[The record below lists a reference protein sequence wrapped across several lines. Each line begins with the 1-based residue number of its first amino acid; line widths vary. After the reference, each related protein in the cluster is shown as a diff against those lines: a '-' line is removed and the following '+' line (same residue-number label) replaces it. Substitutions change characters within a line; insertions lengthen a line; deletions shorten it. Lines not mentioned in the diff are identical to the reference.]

1 MTKKTVATA
10 AVIGYTLGLP
20 DWLVLFNLEQYLV
33 KAHRHIVKPEM
44 IRNVAIIAHV
54 DHGKTTL
61 VDAMIKQSGLFRD
74 NQRIDERFMDS
85 NDLERERGITILSKN
100 LSLEYMDYRINLV
113 DTPGHVDFGGEVE
126 RVLQMA
132 NGCLL
137 LVDSF
142 EGPMPQ
148 TRFVL
153 KKALAAGLRPVVVI
167 NKIDRPDARVSDVE
181 DEILDL
187 FIDVGADESLLE
199 YPVLYASGRDGYAA
213 RSMDDERTDMRPLLE
228 EIIKQVP
235 PPTGNIDAP
244 AKMVVTSLD
253 YNDYVGRI
261 GIGRIFD
268 GIFTGKSD
276 VFRINGKDV
285 PEKKRILRLYSYRGI
300 QRIEVEEAGAGD
312 IIAIC
317 GLEDI
322 SIGDTISTVLCDP
335 EPTIAVDQP
344 VISMTFAANTSP
356 FSGRSGKLLTSRQ
369 IRARLDRELET
380 NVAMRIEETAERDTF
395 LVSGRGELHLGILI
409 ETMRREGYELQVSK
423 PTAILKRSEDGSLTE
438 PIEELVIDVPENY
451 MGPVMEVLG
460 PRRALLETSKRLA
473 DGYLRLIFSVP
484 ARGLLG
490 FRSMFLTLTNG
501 TGLMNQS
508 FKEYAP
514 YRGDIPEGRNGVL
527 VATETGSTTAYAIK
541 NISERGTLFYGPG
554 EDVYE
559 GLVVGERPLSS
570 DLKVNIAK
578 KRHVT
583 NHRSATS
590 EELEKLQAPRRMTL
604 DQALEYVADDEWV
617 EVTPAAIRLRKKTEA
632 RVGKKS

>member
-1 MTKKTVATA
+1 
-10 AVIGYTLGLP
+10 
-20 DWLVLFNLEQYLV
+20 V
-33 KAHRHIVKPEM
+33 KAHRHIIEPSR

-74 NQRIDERFMDS
+74 NQRIEERFMDS

-100 LSLEYMDYRINLV
+100 LSLEFMEYRINLV

-137 LVDSF
+137 LVDAF

-187 FIDVGADESLLE
+187 FIDVGVEDSMLD
-199 YPVLYASGRDGYAA
+199 YPVLYASGREGYAV
-213 RSMDDERTDMRPLLE
+213 RNMDDPRIDIRPLLE
-228 EIIKQVP
+228 EMVKQVP
-235 PPTGNIDAP
+235 PPVGDLDSP
-244 AKMVVTSLD
+244 AKMLVTSLD

-261 GIGRIFD
+261 GIGRILG
-268 GIFTGKSD
+268 GILTGKSD
-276 VFRINGKDV
+276 VFRINPTEV
-285 PEKKRILRLYSYRGI
+285 AEKQKIMRLYSFRGI
-300 QRIEVEEAGAGD
+300 QRVEVEEAGAGD
-312 IIAIC
+312 IVAIC
-317 GLEDI
+317 GLDNI
-322 SIGDTISTVLCDP
+322 SIGDTISTELCDP
-335 EPTIAVDQP
+335 ELIISVDQP

-356 FSGRSGKLLTSRQ
+356 FSGRSGKFLTSRQ

-380 NVAMRIEETAERDTF
+380 NVAMRVEETEERDTF

-423 PTAILKRSEDGSLTE
+423 PEAILKKDENGNLVE
-438 PIEELVIDVPENY
+438 PIEELSLDIPDNY

-460 PRRALLETSKRLA
+460 PRRANLENSRRLL

-501 TGLMNQS
+501 TGIMNQC
-508 FKEYAP
+508 FRAYEP
-514 YRGDIPEGRNGVL
+514 FRGDIPQGRNGVM
-527 VATETGSTTAYAIK
+527 VATDSGSTTAYAIK
-541 NISERGTLFYGPG
+541 NLCERGTLFYGPG
-554 EDVYE
+554 EEIYE
-559 GLVVGERPLSS
+559 GLVVGERPMSG
-570 DLKVNIAK
+570 DLKVNIVK

-590 EELEKLQAPRRMTL
+590 EELERLPSPRRMTL

-617 EVTPAAIRLRKKTEA
+617 EVTPDAVRIRKKGEV
-632 RVGKKS
+632 RVGRKI

>member
-1 MTKKTVATA
+1 M
-10 AVIGYTLGLP
+10 
-20 DWLVLFNLEQYLV
+20 
-33 KAHRHIVKPEM
+33 KAHRHITRPEL

-61 VDAMIKQSGLFRD
+61 VDALIKQSGLFRD
-74 NQRIDERFMDS
+74 NQHVEECFMDN

-100 LSLEYMDYRINLV
+100 LSLEFMDYRINLV
-113 DTPGHVDFGGEVE
+113 DTPGHVDFAGEVE

-137 LVDSF
+137 LVDAF

-167 NKIDRPDARVSDVE
+167 NKIDRPDARVSAVE

-187 FIDVGADESLLE
+187 FIDVNAGEGSLD
-199 YPVLYASGRDGYAA
+199 YPVLYASGRGGYAVRDMADA
-213 RSMDDERTDMRPLLE
+213 RVDIRPLLE
-228 EIIKQVP
+228 EIVKQVP
-235 PPTGNIDAP
+235 SPTGDLEAP
-244 AKMVVTSLD
+244 GKLLITSLD

-261 GIGRIFD
+261 GIGRILS
-268 GIFTGKSD
+268 GVLTGRSE
-276 VFRINGKDV
+276 VFRINPVDV
-285 PEKKRILRLYSYRGI
+285 PEKNKILRLYSYRGI

-312 IIAIC
+312 IVAIC
-317 GLEDI
+317 GIDNI
-322 SIGDTISTVLCDP
+322 SIGDTISVELCDP
-335 EPTIAVDQP
+335 EIIIAVDQP

-356 FSGRSGKLLTSRQ
+356 FSGRSGKFLTSRQ

-380 NVAMRIEETAERDTF
+380 NVAMRVETAGDERDAF

-423 PTAILKRSEDGSLTE
+423 PIAIMKRGEDGELLE
-438 PIEELVIDVPENY
+438 PIEELAVDIPDNY
-451 MGPVMEVLG
+451 MGIVMEVLG
-460 PRRALLETSKRLA
+460 PRRALLESSKRLL
-473 DGYLRLIFSVP
+473 DNYLRLIFSVP

-490 FRSMFLTLTNG
+490 FRSMFLTMTNG
-501 TGLMNQS
+501 TGIMNQC
-508 FKEYAP
+508 FRAYEP
-514 YRGDIPEGRNGVL
+514 HRGEMPDSRNGVM
-527 VATETGSTTAYAIK
+527 VATEGGVATGYAIK
-541 NISERGTLFYGPG
+541 NLSERGTLFYGPG
-554 EDVYE
+554 EEIYE
-559 GLVVGERPLSS
+559 GLVVGERPLAS
-570 DLKVNIAK
+570 DLKVNIVK

-617 EVTPAAIRLRKKTEA
+617 EVTPAAIRLRKKGEA
-632 RVGKKS
+632 RLGKKSV

>member
-1 MTKKTVATA
+1 M
-10 AVIGYTLGLP
+10 
-20 DWLVLFNLEQYLV
+20 
-33 KAHRHIVKPEM
+33 KAHRHIIEPEK

-74 NQRIDERFMDS
+74 NQRVEERFMDS
-85 NDLERERGITILSKN
+85 NDLEKERGITILSKN
-100 LSLEYMDYRINLV
+100 LSLEYMDHRINLI

-167 NKIDRPDARVSDVE
+167 NKIDRPDARVSDVQ

-187 FIDVGADESLLE
+187 FIDVGVEEGMLD
-199 YPVLYASGRDGYAA
+199 YPVLYASGRSGYAV
-213 RSMDDERTDMRPLLE
+213 RNMDDERVDVRPLLE

-235 PPTGNIDAP
+235 PPPDSIEGP
-244 AKMVVTSLD
+244 GKMLITSLD

-261 GIGRIFD
+261 GIGRVIG
-268 GIFTGKSD
+268 GILNGKSE
-276 VFRINGKDV
+276 VYRINHTDV
-285 PEKKRILRLYSYRGI
+285 PEKNKILRLYSYRGI
-300 QRIEVEEAGAGD
+300 QRVEVESAGAGD
-312 IIAIC
+312 IVAVC
-317 GLEDI
+317 GIDNL
-322 SIGDTISTVLCDP
+322 SIGDTICTELCDP
-335 EPTIAVDQP
+335 EEVIAVDQP

-356 FSGRSGKLLTSRQ
+356 FSGRSGKFLTSRQ

-380 NVAMRIEETAERDTF
+380 NVAMRVEEASDERDMF

-423 PTAILKRSEDGSLTE
+423 PVAIMKPGPDGHMQE
-438 PIEELVIDVPENY
+438 PIEELAIDIPDNY

-460 PRRALLETSKRLA
+460 PRRAMLESSKRLL
-473 DGYLRLIFSVP
+473 DNYLRLIFTVP

-501 TGLMNQS
+501 TGLMNQC
-508 FKEYAP
+508 FKAYEDF
-514 YRGDIPEGRNGVL
+514 RGEIPDGRNGVM
-527 VATETGSTTAYAIK
+527 VATEAGVTTGYAIK
-541 NISERGTLFYGPG
+541 NLSERGTLFYGPG
-554 EDVYE
+554 EEVYE
-559 GLVVGERPLSS
+559 GLVVGERPLAS
-570 DLKVNIAK
+570 DLKVNIVK

-590 EELEKLQAPRRMTL
+590 EELEKMPTPRRMTL

-617 EVTPAAIRLRKKTEA
+617 EVTPAAVRLRKKADA
-632 RVGKKS
+632 RVGKKSA

>member
-1 MTKKTVATA
+1 
-10 AVIGYTLGLP
+10 
-20 DWLVLFNLEQYLV
+20 V
-33 KAHRHIVKPEM
+33 KANKRIIEPEK

-74 NQRIDERFMDS
+74 NQHIEERFMDN

-100 LSLEYMDYRINLV
+100 LSLDFMDHRINLV

-137 LVDSF
+137 LVDAF

-167 NKIDRPDARVSDVE
+167 NKIDRHDARVSEVE

-187 FIDVGADESLLE
+187 FIDVGVEESMLD
-199 YPVLYASGRDGYAA
+199 YPVLYASARDGYAL
-213 RSMDDERTDMRPLLE
+213 RNLDDEKKDIRPLLE
-228 EIIKQVP
+228 EILEQVP
-235 PPTGNIDAP
+235 PPEGTLDAP
-244 AKMVVTSLD
+244 AKMLITTLD

-261 GIGRIFD
+261 GIGRILQGVFK
-268 GIFTGKSD
+268 GKSD
-276 VFRINGKDV
+276 VFRINPTEV
-285 PEKKRILRLYSYRGI
+285 AEKQKILRLYSFRGI
-300 QRIEVEEAGAGD
+300 QRVEVEKAGAGD
-312 IIAIC
+312 IIALC
-317 GLEDI
+317 GIGNI
-322 SIGDTISTVLCDP
+322 SIGDTIATELCDP
-335 EPTIAVDQP
+335 EEVLSVDQP

-356 FSGRSGKLLTSRQ
+356 FSGRSGKFLTSRQ

-380 NVAMRIEETAERDTF
+380 NVAMRVEETDDRDTF

-423 PTAILKRSEDGSLTE
+423 PEAILKKDDSGKLVE
-438 PIEELVIDVPENY
+438 PIEELAIDIPENY
-451 MGPVMEVLG
+451 MGPIMEVLG
-460 PRRALLETSKRLA
+460 PRRANLESSRRLL
-473 DGYLRLIFSVP
+473 DGYLRLTFSVP

-501 TGLMNQS
+501 TGIMNQC
-508 FKEYAP
+508 FKEYEP
-514 YRGDIPEGRNGVL
+514 YRGDIPQNRNGVL
-527 VATETGSTTAYAIK
+527 VATETGVTTAYAVK
-541 NISERGTLFYGPG
+541 NLSERGTLFYGPG
-554 EDVYE
+554 EEVYE
-559 GLVVGERPLSS
+559 GLVVGERPMST
-570 DLKVNIAK
+570 DLRVNIVK

-583 NHRSATS
+583 NHRSATAD
-590 EELEKLQAPRRMTL
+590 ELEKMPVPRRLTL

-617 EVTPAAIRLRKKTEA
+617 EVTPDAVRIRKKGKA
-632 RVGKKS
+632 IVGKKL

>member
-1 MTKKTVATA
+1 
-10 AVIGYTLGLP
+10 
-20 DWLVLFNLEQYLV
+20 V
-33 KAHRHIVKPEM
+33 KAHRHIKEPEK

-74 NQRIDERFMDS
+74 NQHVNERFMDN

-100 LSLEYMDYRINLV
+100 LSLEFMDYRINLV

-137 LVDSF
+137 LVDAF

-187 FIDVGADESLLE
+187 FIDVGADESLLN
-199 YPVLYASGRDGYAA
+199 YPVLYASGRDGYAI
-213 RSMDDERTDMRPLLE
+213 RSMEDEQKDIRPLLE
-228 EIIKQVP
+228 EIVAQVP
-235 PPTGNIDAP
+235 PPEGTLEGP
-244 AKMVVTSLD
+244 AKMLITSLD

-261 GIGRIFD
+261 GIGRILQ
-268 GIFTGKSD
+268 GVLTGKAD
-276 VFRINGKDV
+276 VFRMNPTDV
-285 PEKKRILRLYSYRGI
+285 PEKQKILRLYSYRGI
-300 QRIEVEEAGAGD
+300 QRVEVEEAGAGD
-312 IIAIC
+312 IVALC
-317 GLEDI
+317 GISNI
-322 SIGDTISTVLCDP
+322 SIGDTIATELCDP
-335 EPTIAVDQP
+335 EIIINVDQP
-344 VISMTFAANTSP
+344 VISMTFAANTSA
-356 FSGRSGKLLTSRQ
+356 FSGRSGKFLTSRQ

-380 NVAMRIEETAERDTF
+380 NVAMRVEETAERDTF

-423 PTAILKRSEDGSLTE
+423 PVAILKRDEDGQLVE
-438 PIEELVIDVPENY
+438 PVEELSIDIPDNY
-451 MGPVMEVLG
+451 MGIVMEVLG
-460 PRRALLETSKRLA
+460 PRRAILESSKRLL

-490 FRSMFLTLTNG
+490 FRSMFLTMTNG
-501 TGLMNQS
+501 TGIMNQC
-508 FKEYAP
+508 FRAYEP
-514 YRGDIPEGRNGVL
+514 YRGDIPEGRNGVM
-527 VATETGSTTAYAIK
+527 VATETGTTTAYAIK
-541 NISERGTLFYGPG
+541 NLSERGTLFYGPG
-554 EDVYE
+554 EEVYE
-559 GLVVGERPLSS
+559 GMVVGERPLAM
-570 DLKVNIAK
+570 DLKVNIVK

-604 DQALEYVADDEWV
+604 DQALEYVAEDEWV
-617 EVTPAAIRLRKKTEA
+617 EVTPAAVRIRKKADA
-632 RVGKKS
+632 RVGKKSA

>member
-1 MTKKTVATA
+1 MK
-10 AVIGYTLGLP
+10 P
-20 DWLVLFNLEQYLV
+20 
-33 KAHRHIVKPEM
+33 HRHITKPEL

-61 VDAMIKQSGLFRD
+61 VDALIKQSGLFRD
-74 NQRIDERFMDS
+74 NQHVDECFMDN

-100 LSLEYMDYRINLV
+100 LSLEFMDYRINLV
-113 DTPGHVDFGGEVE
+113 DTPGHVDFAGEVE
-126 RVLQMA
+126 RVLQMT

-137 LVDSF
+137 LVDAF

-187 FIDVGADESLLE
+187 FIDVNAGEGSLD
-199 YPVLYASGRDGYAA
+199 YPVLYASGRGGYCI
-213 RSMDDERTDMRPLLE
+213 RNMDDERVDIRALLE
-228 EIIKQVP
+228 EIVKQVP
-235 PPTGNIDAP
+235 SPTGDLDAP
-244 AKMVVTSLD
+244 AKLLITSLD

-261 GIGRIFD
+261 GVGRILS
-268 GIFTGKSD
+268 GVFTGRSE
-276 VFRINGKDV
+276 VFRINPTEV
-285 PEKKRILRLYSYRGI
+285 PEKNKILRLYSYRGI

-312 IIAIC
+312 IVAIC
-317 GLEDI
+317 GIDNI
-322 SIGDTISTVLCDP
+322 SIGDTICTELCDP
-335 EPTIAVDQP
+335 EIVIAVDQP

-356 FSGRSGKLLTSRQ
+356 FSGRSGKFLTSRQ
-369 IRARLDRELET
+369 IRSRLDRELET
-380 NVAMRIEETAERDTF
+380 NVAMRVETASDERDAF

-423 PTAILKRSEDGSLTE
+423 PIAIMKRDENGELLE
-438 PIEELVIDVPENY
+438 PIEELAVDIPANY
-451 MGPVMEVLG
+451 MGIVMEVLG
-460 PRRALLETSKRLA
+460 PRRALLESSKRLL
-473 DGYLRLIFSVP
+473 DDYLRLIFSVP

-490 FRSMFLTLTNG
+490 FRSMFLTMTNG
-501 TGLMNQS
+501 TGIMNQC
-508 FKEYAP
+508 FRAYETH
-514 YRGDIPEGRNGVL
+514 RGDIPESRNGVM
-527 VATETGSTTAYAIK
+527 VATEGGVTTGYAIK
-541 NISERGTLFYGPG
+541 NLSERGTLFYGPG
-554 EDVYE
+554 EDIYE
-559 GLVVGERPLSS
+559 GLVVGERPLAS
-570 DLKVNIAK
+570 DLKVNIVK

-617 EVTPAAIRLRKKTEA
+617 EVTPGAIRLRKKGEA
-632 RVGKKS
+632 RLGKKSIG

>member
-1 MTKKTVATA
+1 M
-10 AVIGYTLGLP
+10 
-20 DWLVLFNLEQYLV
+20 
-33 KAHRHIVKPEM
+33 KAHRHIIQPEK

-74 NQRIDERFMDS
+74 NQRVEERFMDN
-85 NDLERERGITILSKN
+85 NDIERERGITILSKN
-100 LSLEYMDYRINLV
+100 LSLEFMDHRINLV

-187 FIDVGADESLLE
+187 FIDVGVEESMLN
-199 YPVLYASGRDGYAA
+199 YPVLYASGRSGYAV
-213 RSMDDERTDMRPLLE
+213 RSMEDERKDIRPLLE

-235 PPTGNIDAP
+235 PPSGVVEGP
-244 AKMVVTSLD
+244 GKMLITSLD

-261 GIGRIFD
+261 GIGRILG
-268 GIFTGKSD
+268 GILTGKSE
-276 VFRINGKDV
+276 VFRINSTEV
-285 PEKKRILRLYSYRGI
+285 PEKNKILRLYSYRGI
-300 QRIEVEEAGAGD
+300 QRVEVEEAGAGD
-312 IIAIC
+312 IVAIC
-317 GLEDI
+317 GIENI
-322 SIGDTISTVLCDP
+322 SIGDTICTELCDP
-335 EPTIAVDQP
+335 EKVISVDQP

-356 FSGRSGKLLTSRQ
+356 FSGRSGKFLTSRQ

-380 NVAMRIEETAERDTF
+380 NVAMRVEEASDERDMF

-423 PTAILKRSEDGSLTE
+423 PAAIMKPGENGQMLE
-438 PIEELVIDVPENY
+438 PIEELAIDIPDSY

-460 PRRALLETSKRLA
+460 PRRAMLESSKRLL
-473 DGYLRLIFSVP
+473 DNYLRLIFSVP

-501 TGLMNQS
+501 TGIMNQC
-508 FKEYAP
+508 FRAYEP
-514 YRGDIPEGRNGVL
+514 YRGDIPESRNGVM
-527 VATETGSTTAYAIK
+527 VATETGVTTAYAIK
-541 NISERGTLFYGPG
+541 NLNERGTMFYGPG

-559 GLVVGERPLSS
+559 GLVVGERPLAS
-570 DLKVNIAK
+570 DLKVNIVK

-583 NHRSATS
+583 NHRSANS
-590 EELEKLQAPRRMTL
+590 EELEKMPNPRRMTL

-617 EVTPAAIRLRKKTEA
+617 EVTPAAVRLRKKGDA
-632 RVGKKS
+632 KVGKKS

>member
-1 MTKKTVATA
+1 M
-10 AVIGYTLGLP
+10 
-20 DWLVLFNLEQYLV
+20 
-33 KAHRHIVKPEM
+33 KAHRHIIEPEK

-74 NQRIDERFMDS
+74 NQRIEERFMDS

-100 LSLEYMDYRINLV
+100 LSLEFMEYRINLV

-137 LVDSF
+137 LVDAF

-167 NKIDRPDARVSDVE
+167 NKIDRPDARVAEVE

-187 FIDVGADESLLE
+187 FIDVGVEDALLE
-199 YPVLYASGRDGYAA
+199 YPVLYASGREGYAV
-213 RSMDDERTDMRPLLE
+213 RSMDEPKKDIRPLLE
-228 EIIKQVP
+228 EMVKQVP
-235 PPTGNIDAP
+235 PPTGSLEVP
-244 AKMVVTSLD
+244 AKMLVTSLD

-261 GIGRIFD
+261 GIGRILD
-268 GIFTGKSD
+268 GVMTGKSE
-276 VFRINGKDV
+276 VFRINPNEV
-285 PEKKRILRLYSYRGI
+285 PEKQKIVRLYSFRGI

-312 IIAIC
+312 IVAIC
-317 GLEDI
+317 GIDNI
-322 SIGDTISTVLCDP
+322 SIGDTIAAELCDP
-335 EPTIAVDQP
+335 EEIISVDQP

-356 FSGRSGKLLTSRQ
+356 FSGRSGKFLTSRQ

-380 NVAMRIEETAERDTF
+380 NVAMRVEETDERDTF

-423 PTAILKRSEDGSLTE
+423 PEAILKKDDEGRLVE
-438 PIEELVIDVPENY
+438 PIEELSLDIPDNY

-460 PRRALLETSKRLA
+460 PRRANLESTRRLL

-501 TGLMNQS
+501 TGIMNQC
-508 FKEYAP
+508 FRAYEP
-514 YRGDIPEGRNGVL
+514 YRGDIPQGRNGVM
-527 VATETGSTTAYAIK
+527 VATDTGSTTAYAIK
-541 NISERGTLFYGPG
+541 NLCERGTLFYGPG
-554 EDVYE
+554 EEVYE
-559 GLVVGERPLSS
+559 GLVVGERPMSG
-570 DLKVNIAK
+570 DLKVNIVK

-590 EELEKLQAPRRMTL
+590 EELERLPVPRRMTL

-617 EVTPAAIRLRKKTEA
+617 EVTPDAVRIRKKGEA
-632 RVGKKS
+632 RIGRKA

>member
-1 MTKKTVATA
+1 M
-10 AVIGYTLGLP
+10 
-20 DWLVLFNLEQYLV
+20 
-33 KAHRHIVKPEM
+33 KANKRIIEPEK

-74 NQRIDERFMDS
+74 NQHIEERFMDN

-100 LSLEYMDYRINLV
+100 LSLDFMDHRINLV

-137 LVDSF
+137 LVDAF

-167 NKIDRPDARVSDVE
+167 NKIDRHDARVSEVE

-187 FIDVGADESLLE
+187 FIDVGVEESMLD
-199 YPVLYASGRDGYAA
+199 YPVLYASARDGYAL
-213 RSMDDERTDMRPLLE
+213 RNLDDEKKDIRPLLE
-228 EIIKQVP
+228 EILEQVP
-235 PPTGNIDAP
+235 PPEGTLDAP
-244 AKMVVTSLD
+244 AKMLITTLD

-261 GIGRIFD
+261 GIGRILQGVFK
-268 GIFTGKSD
+268 GKSD
-276 VFRINGKDV
+276 VFRINPTEV
-285 PEKKRILRLYSYRGI
+285 AEKQKILRLYSFRGI
-300 QRIEVEEAGAGD
+300 QRVEVEKAGAGD
-312 IIAIC
+312 IIALC
-317 GLEDI
+317 GIGNI
-322 SIGDTISTVLCDP
+322 SIGDTIATELCDP
-335 EPTIAVDQP
+335 EEVLSVDQP

-356 FSGRSGKLLTSRQ
+356 FSGRSGKFLTSRQ

-380 NVAMRIEETAERDTF
+380 NVAMRVEETDDRDTF

-423 PTAILKRSEDGSLTE
+423 PEAILKKDDSGKLVE
-438 PIEELVIDVPENY
+438 PIEELAIDIPENY
-451 MGPVMEVLG
+451 MGPIMEVLG
-460 PRRALLETSKRLA
+460 PRRANLESSRRLL
-473 DGYLRLIFSVP
+473 DGYLRLTFSVP

-501 TGLMNQS
+501 TGIMNQC
-508 FKEYAP
+508 FKEYEP
-514 YRGDIPEGRNGVL
+514 YRGDIPQNRNGVL
-527 VATETGSTTAYAIK
+527 VATETGVTTAYAVK
-541 NISERGTLFYGPG
+541 NLSERGTLFYGPG
-554 EDVYE
+554 EEVYE
-559 GLVVGERPLSS
+559 GLVVGERPMST
-570 DLKVNIAK
+570 DLRVNIVK

-583 NHRSATS
+583 NHRSATAD
-590 EELEKLQAPRRMTL
+590 ELEKMPVPRRLTL

-617 EVTPAAIRLRKKTEA
+617 EVTPDAVRIRKKGKA
-632 RVGKKS
+632 IVGKKL

>member
-1 MTKKTVATA
+1 
-10 AVIGYTLGLP
+10 L
-20 DWLVLFNLEQYLV
+20 
-33 KAHRHIVKPEM
+33 KAHRHIIQPEK

-74 NQRIDERFMDS
+74 NQRVEERFMDS

-100 LSLEYMDYRINLV
+100 LSLEFMDYRINLV

-137 LVDSF
+137 LVDAF

-167 NKIDRPDARVSDVE
+167 NKIDRPDARVADVE

-187 FIDVGADESLLE
+187 FIDVGVEENMLN
-199 YPVLYASGRDGYAA
+199 YPVLYASGRSGYAV
-213 RSMDDERTDMRPLLE
+213 RSMDDERKDIRPLLE

-235 PPTGNIDAP
+235 PPTGEIEGP
-244 AKMVVTSLD
+244 GKLLITSLD

-261 GIGRIFD
+261 GIGRILG
-268 GIFTGKSD
+268 GILTGKSE
-276 VFRINGKDV
+276 VYRINHTDV
-285 PEKKRILRLYSYRGI
+285 PEKNKILRLYSFRGI
-300 QRIEVEEAGAGD
+300 QRVEVEEAGAGD
-312 IIAIC
+312 IVAIC
-317 GLEDI
+317 GIDNI
-322 SIGDTISTVLCDP
+322 SIGDTICTELCDP
-335 EPTIAVDQP
+335 ETVIAVDQP

-356 FSGRSGKLLTSRQ
+356 FSGRSGKFLTSRQ

-380 NVAMRIEETAERDTF
+380 NVAMRVEDATDERDMF

-423 PTAILKRSEDGSLTE
+423 PAAIMKQGEDGQLLE
-438 PIEELVIDVPENY
+438 PVEELALDIPDSY

-460 PRRALLETSKRLA
+460 PRRAMLESSKRLL
-473 DGYLRLIFSVP
+473 DNYLRLIFSVP

-501 TGLMNQS
+501 TGIMNQC
-508 FKEYAP
+508 FRAYEP
-514 YRGDIPEGRNGVL
+514 FRGEIPESRNGVM
-527 VATETGSTTAYAIK
+527 VATETGATTAYAIK
-541 NISERGTLFYGPG
+541 NLAERGTLFYGPG
-554 EDVYE
+554 EEVYE
-559 GLVVGERPLSS
+559 GLVVGERPLSG
-570 DLKVNIAK
+570 DLKVNIVK

-590 EELEKLQAPRRMTL
+590 EELEKMPTPRRMTL
-604 DQALEYVADDEWV
+604 DQTLEYVADDEWV
-617 EVTPAAIRLRKKTEA
+617 EVTPDAIRLRKKRT
-632 RVGKKS
+632 RVGKRS

>member
-1 MTKKTVATA
+1 M
-10 AVIGYTLGLP
+10 
-20 DWLVLFNLEQYLV
+20 

-74 NQRIDERFMDS
+74 NQRIEERFMDS

-167 NKIDRPDARVSDVE
+167 NKIDRPDARVSGVE
-181 DEILDL
+181 DEVLDL

-213 RSMDDERTDMRPLLE
+213 RSMDDERNDMRPLIE

-235 PPTGNIDAP
+235 PPTGNLDAP

-253 YNDYVGRI
+253 YSDYVGRI
-261 GIGRIFD
+261 GIGRIID
-268 GIFTGKSD
+268 GVFTGKSD
-276 VFRINGKDV
+276 VFRINAQEV
-285 PEKKRILRLYSYRGI
+285 PEKKRILRLYAYRGI
-300 QRIEVEEAGAGD
+300 QRVEVEEAGAGD
-312 IIAIC
+312 IVAIC
-317 GLEDI
+317 GLENI
-322 SIGDTISTVLCDP
+322 CIGDTISTELCDP

-369 IRARLDRELET
+369 IKARLDRELET
-380 NVAMRIEETAERDTF
+380 NVSMRIEETAEHDTF

-409 ETMRREGYELQVSK
+409 ETMRREGFELQVSK
-423 PTAILKRSEDGSLTE
+423 PTAIMKHSENGSLLE

-451 MGPVMEVLG
+451 MGPVMEALG
-460 PRRALLETSKRLA
+460 PRRALLETSNRLA
-473 DGYLRLIFSVP
+473 DGYLRLVFTVP

-501 TGLMNQS
+501 TGLMNQG
-508 FKEYAP
+508 FKEYAS

-527 VATETGSTTAYAIK
+527 VATEAGTTTAYAIK

-554 EDVYE
+554 EQVYE

-570 DLKVNIAK
+570 DLKVNVAK

-590 EELEKLQAPRRMTL
+590 EELEKLHAPRRMSL
-604 DQALEYVADDEWV
+604 DQTLEYVADDEWV
-617 EVTPAAIRLRKKTEA
+617 EVTPAAIRLRKKSGA
-632 RVGKKS
+632 RIRRKAT

>member
-1 MTKKTVATA
+1 M
-10 AVIGYTLGLP
+10 
-20 DWLVLFNLEQYLV
+20 
-33 KAHRHIVKPEM
+33 KAHRHIIQPEK

-74 NQRIDERFMDS
+74 NQRVEERFMDS

-100 LSLEYMDYRINLV
+100 LSLEFMDYRINLV

-137 LVDSF
+137 LVDAF

-167 NKIDRPDARVSDVE
+167 NKIDRPDARVADVE

-187 FIDVGADESLLE
+187 FIDVGVEENMLN
-199 YPVLYASGRDGYAA
+199 YPVLYASGRSGYAV
-213 RSMDDERTDMRPLLE
+213 RSMDDERKDIRPLLE

-235 PPTGNIDAP
+235 PPTGEIEGP
-244 AKMVVTSLD
+244 GKLLITSLD

-261 GIGRIFD
+261 GIGRILG
-268 GIFTGKSD
+268 GILTGKSE
-276 VFRINGKDV
+276 VYRINHTDV
-285 PEKKRILRLYSYRGI
+285 PEKNKILRLYSFRGI
-300 QRIEVEEAGAGD
+300 QRVEVEEAGAGD
-312 IIAIC
+312 IVAIC
-317 GLEDI
+317 GIDNI
-322 SIGDTISTVLCDP
+322 SIGDTICTELCDP
-335 EPTIAVDQP
+335 ETVIAVDQP

-356 FSGRSGKLLTSRQ
+356 FSGRSGKFLTSRQ

-380 NVAMRIEETAERDTF
+380 NVAMRVEDATDERDMF

-423 PTAILKRSEDGSLTE
+423 PAAIMKQGEDGQLLE
-438 PIEELVIDVPENY
+438 PVEELALDIPDSY

-460 PRRALLETSKRLA
+460 PRRAMLESSKRLL
-473 DGYLRLIFSVP
+473 DNYLRLIFSVP

-501 TGLMNQS
+501 TGIMNQC
-508 FKEYAP
+508 FRAYEP
-514 YRGDIPEGRNGVL
+514 FRGEIPESRNGVM
-527 VATETGSTTAYAIK
+527 VATETGATTAYAIK
-541 NISERGTLFYGPG
+541 NLAERGTLFYGPG
-554 EDVYE
+554 EEVYE
-559 GLVVGERPLSS
+559 GLVVGERPLSG
-570 DLKVNIAK
+570 DLKVNIVK

-590 EELEKLQAPRRMTL
+590 EELEKMPTPRRMTL
-604 DQALEYVADDEWV
+604 DQTLEYVADDEWV
-617 EVTPAAIRLRKKTEA
+617 EVTPDAIRLRKKRT
-632 RVGKKS
+632 RVGKRS

>member
-1 MTKKTVATA
+1 M
-10 AVIGYTLGLP
+10 
-20 DWLVLFNLEQYLV
+20 
-33 KAHRHIVKPEM
+33 KAHRHIIQPEK

-74 NQRIDERFMDS
+74 NQRVEECFMDS

-100 LSLEYMDYRINLV
+100 LSLEYDGYRINLV

-167 NKIDRPDARVSDVE
+167 NKIDRPDARVEAVE

-187 FIDVGADESLLE
+187 FIDVGVEEGMLN
-199 YPVLYASGRDGYAA
+199 YPVLYASGRAGYAV
-213 RSMDDERTDMRPLLE
+213 RSMEDPRKDIVPLLE

-235 PPTGNIDAP
+235 AP
-244 AKMVVTSLD
+244 NGDLEVPGKMMITSLD

-261 GIGRIFD
+261 GIGRILG
-268 GIFTGKSD
+268 GILTGKSD
-276 VFRINGKDV
+276 VFRIHPDEV
-285 PEKKRILRLYSYRGI
+285 PEKNKILRLYSYRGV
-300 QRIEVEEAGAGD
+300 QRVEVEEAGAGD
-312 IIAIC
+312 IVAIC
-317 GLEDI
+317 GIDNI
-322 SIGDTISTVLCDP
+322 SIGDTISTELCDP
-335 EPTIAVDQP
+335 EPVTAVDQP
-344 VISMTFAANTSP
+344 VISMSFAANTSP
-356 FSGRSGKLLTSRQ
+356 FSGRSGKFLTSRQ

-380 NVAMRIEETAERDTF
+380 NVAMRVEEATEERDMF

-423 PTAILKRSEDGSLTE
+423 PTAILKRGEDGQLLE
-438 PIEELVIDVPENY
+438 PIEELAIDIPDNY
-451 MGPVMEVLG
+451 MGIVMEVLG
-460 PRRALLETSKRLA
+460 PRRAMLESSKRLL
-473 DGYLRLIFSVP
+473 DNYLRLIFSVP

-490 FRSMFLTLTNG
+490 FRSMFLTMTNG
-501 TGLMNQS
+501 TGIMNQC
-508 FKEYAP
+508 FRGYEP
-514 YRGDIPEGRNGVL
+514 YRGDIPEGRNGVM
-527 VATETGSTTAYAIK
+527 VATDPGVATGYAIK
-541 NISERGTLFYGPG
+541 NLSERGTMFYGPG
-554 EDVYE
+554 EEIYE
-559 GLVVGERPLSS
+559 GLVVGERPLSG
-570 DLKVNIAK
+570 DLKVNIVK

-590 EELEKLQAPRRMTL
+590 EELEKLAAPRRMTL

-617 EVTPAAIRLRKKTEA
+617 EVTPAAIRLRKKGEA
-632 RVGKKS
+632 KVGRKS

>member
-1 MTKKTVATA
+1 M
-10 AVIGYTLGLP
+10 
-20 DWLVLFNLEQYLV
+20 
-33 KAHRHIVKPEM
+33 KAHRHIIQPEK

-74 NQRIDERFMDS
+74 NQRVEERFMDS

-100 LSLEYMDYRINLV
+100 LSLEYMDHRINLV

-167 NKIDRPDARVSDVE
+167 NKIDRPDARVTAVE

-187 FIDVGADESLLE
+187 FIDVGVEESYLN
-199 YPVLYASGRDGYAA
+199 YPVLYTSGRGGYAV
-213 RSMDDERTDMRPLLE
+213 RNMEDERLDIRPLLE

-235 PPTGNIDAP
+235 PPKGDLEGP
-244 AKMVVTSLD
+244 GKMLITSLD

-261 GIGRIFD
+261 GIGRIM
-268 GIFTGKSD
+268 GGYLTGKSE
-276 VFRINGKDV
+276 VYRINHTDV
-285 PEKKRILRLYSYRGI
+285 PEKNKILRLYSYRGI
-300 QRIEVEEAGAGD
+300 QRVEVEEAGAGD
-312 IIAIC
+312 IVAIC
-317 GLEDI
+317 GIANI
-322 SIGDTISTVLCDP
+322 SIGDTICTELCDP
-335 EPTIAVDQP
+335 ETVIAVDQP

-356 FSGRSGKLLTSRQ
+356 FSGRSGKFLTSRQ

-380 NVAMRIEETAERDTF
+380 NVAMKVEEASDERDQF

-423 PTAILKRSEDGSLTE
+423 PCAIFKTDENGHTLE
-438 PIEELVIDVPENY
+438 PIEELAVDIPDAY
-451 MGPVMEVLG
+451 MGVVMEVLG
-460 PRRALLETSKRLA
+460 PRRAMLESSKRLL
-473 DGYLRLIFSVP
+473 DNYLRLIFSVP

-490 FRSMFLTLTNG
+490 FRSMFLTMTNG
-501 TGLMNQS
+501 TGIMNTC
-508 FKEYAP
+508 FKAYEP
-514 YRGDIPEGRNGVL
+514 YRGDIPESRNGVM
-527 VATETGSTTAYAIK
+527 VATDTGVTTGYAIK
-541 NISERGTLFYGPG
+541 NLAERGTMFYGPG

-559 GLVVGERPLSS
+559 GLVVGERPLAT
-570 DLKVNIAK
+570 DLKVNIVK

-583 NHRSATS
+583 NHRSANS
-590 EELEKLQAPRRMTL
+590 EETEKMPTPRRMTL
-604 DQALEYVADDEWV
+604 DQALEYVGDDEWV
-617 EVTPAAIRLRKKTEA
+617 EVTPAAIRLRKKA
-632 RVGKKS
+632 DAKVGKKSS